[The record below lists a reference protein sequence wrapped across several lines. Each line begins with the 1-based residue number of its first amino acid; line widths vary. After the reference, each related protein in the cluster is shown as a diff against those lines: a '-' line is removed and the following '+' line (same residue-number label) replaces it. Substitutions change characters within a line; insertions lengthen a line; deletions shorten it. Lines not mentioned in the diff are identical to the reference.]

1 MMTRLR
7 SHKLGGL
14 LYLELPPLAVSLIV
28 AELLFKFGSFTL
40 EAVAFLG
47 LWYVLS
53 AAYVKAL
60 SALSQRSRL
69 VPPPERF

>member
-7 SHKLGGL
+7 RHKLAGL

-28 AELLFKFGSFTL
+28 AELFFKFGSFTL

-47 LWYVLS
+47 LWYVSS
-53 AAYVKAL
+53 AAYEKAL
-60 SALSQRSRL
+60 LALSRRSGL